1 MLIPVTEVKLQR
13 PKEVIITS
21 ALSCSA
27 DIKLTILI
35 YRFLS
40 RYQSHGH
47 TCVSKKVSTMVPKK
61 PVLAKI
67 VKEKAELS
75 ARKKKEKGILMI

>member
-1 MLIPVTEVKLQR
+1 MLLIPVTEVKLQR
-13 PKEVIITS
+13 SKEVIITI

-47 TCVSKKVSTMVPKK
+47 TCVRRYQQWFPKK

-67 VKEKAELS
+67 VKEKAELP
-75 ARKKKEKGILMI
+75 ARKKSILMI